1 MADRERKTVR
11 LGRAGGSSTVVLP
24 KAWLT
29 ELAVGQEVD
38 LVKTEQ
44 GILVVPHHEDTPSI
58 EDEPEF
64 AQFLDFLTH
73 SALTH
78 GDTLIEAT
86 TLLAGDDELFADVEH
101 DDDAAGVTTSASNSE

>member
-1 MADRERKTVR
+1 MTDHERRTVR

-64 AQFLDFLTH
+64 ARFLDFLSH
-73 SALTH
+73 SALAH

-86 TLLAGDDELFADVEH
+86 SLLAGDEELFADVEH
-101 DDDAAGVTTSASNSE
+101 EDDPAEAVSRASDRE